1 MTLVFI
7 ALAVAVLIWPVPRA
21 GERRL
26 LGLASAARLAGR
38 APGGLRL
45 RWQRSA
51 PPRAV
56 ITVTALGLGGLG
68 TAWRGPAVGLA
79 VAVAAAVGLW
89 CAARAARRASARMS
103 TRDLSAALRLV
114 RGELDAGSSPAVA
127 LTAGA
132 GVADVHRRAFEAA
145 ATALADGR
153 DVAAAVTAA
162 GGEPELIVI
171 AQAWQLAV
179 TLGIPLSGALA
190 RVDDDVQARRD
201 QARLVASALAGPR
214 SSAALLAGL
223 PALGLILGLA
233 MGAHPLHVLLD
244 TSAGR
249 ILLFVGVLLD
259 GLGVMW
265 TARLISSAERP
276 RAVLAATPGAP
287 LAVRPGATLAEWPGA
302 TLGARG
308 AASQAQPPEAHT
320 ATAFGRSSRRVPKTE
335 ARR

>member
-1 MTLVFI
+1 MTVAFI
-7 ALAVAVLIWPVPRA
+7 AVTVAVLIWPAPRA
-21 GERRL
+21 ADRRL
-26 LGLASAARLAGR
+26 LGLAGAARLAGR
-38 APGGLRL
+38 APGGVRV
-45 RWQRSA
+45 RWHRSA
-51 PPRAV
+51 PPRVV

-79 VAVAAAVGLW
+79 VAMAAAVGLW

-103 TRDLSAALRLV
+103 ARDLSAALRLV
-114 RGELDAGSSPAVA
+114 RGELDAGSSATVS
-127 LTAGA
+127 LKAGT
-132 GVADVHRRAFEAA
+132 GVAGVHRRAFEAA

-171 AQAWQLAV
+171 AQAWQLAG
-179 TLGIPLSGALA
+179 TLGMPLSGVLA

-201 QARLVASALAGPR
+201 QARLVAAALAGPR
-214 SSAALLAGL
+214 SSAILLAGL

-233 MGAHPLHVLLD
+233 MGARPMHVLLD

-249 ILLFVGVLLD
+249 ILLCIGVLLD

-276 RAVLAATPGAP
+276 RAVL
-287 LAVRPGATLAEWPGA
+287 
-302 TLGARG
+302 GARG
-308 AASQAQPPEAHT
+308 QASRAESPEART
-320 ATAFGRSSRRVPKTE
+320 ATAFRRSSRHVTQTE